1 MSEIIEMPYGTGK
14 TVGIWRT
21 ICLPSYPPQYRY
33 ECSKCHSQVKEPSK
47 SCPNCKAEM
56 KFFPEDFF
64 KAYSE
69 VQLDVEM
76 KRKQCFV
83 NSHCSLDCPNAEYE
97 MADDRYGFGI
107 ADDMGLEKV
116 SCKQCRYN
124 TGRCEDC
131 LLEHSKECPEYK
143 ESEEND

>member
-1 MSEIIEMPYGTGK
+1 MAEIIEMPYGNGK
-14 TVGIWRT
+14 ALALEFI
-21 ICLPSYPPQYRY
+21 
-33 ECSKCHSQVKEPSK
+33 K
-47 SCPNCKAEM
+47 NC
-56 KFFPEDFF
+56 
-64 KAYSE
+64 SE
-69 VQLDVEM
+69 VQLDIEV

-83 NSHCSLDCPNAEYE
+83 NLHCSSDCPNAEYE
-97 MADDRYGFGI
+97 MADDKYGFEI
-107 ADDMGLEKV
+107 ADDMGLEQI